1 MKAKWPILLNV
12 CAIALFAVPGIAES
26 CDCGQVRVP
35 LPRPFGPKDVVFVG
49 RVVQSAALTY
59 VELDVLE
66 TLHGRVDRRVRV
78 PIGRSDCDY
87 FLPPIVAN
95 KGAEFLIDG
104 FLADDGA
111 LVVNRCSGTGP
122 LKEKAEELKRMRIE
136 RRRRGAHRLGYAP
149 GNFDMLVYG
158 AEPR

>member
-1 MKAKWPILLNV
+1 MKAKWPILLNA

-26 CDCGQVRVP
+26 CDFP
-35 LPRPFGPKDVVFVG
+35 LPRQFGPKDVVFIG
-49 RVVQSAALTY
+49 RVIQSAALTY

-66 TLHGRVDRRVRV
+66 TFHGRVDRRVRV

-122 LKEKAEELKRMRIE
+122 LKEKAEELKRLRIE
-136 RRRRGAHRLGYAP
+136 RRNRSQSMAPALGR
-149 GNFDMLVYG
+149 FD
-158 AEPR
+158 AA